1 MTDLEQCRAL
11 LDRLEINYIY
21 HGPEKAF
28 TQGNESG
35 YSVIELVQLSSKHS
49 QKWFFYDTIGHKAC
63 DVGKKPGDF
72 WTTDSATLDKQWW
85 PLDEGETRPDFLD

>member
-11 LDRLEINYIY
+11 LDRLEIDYIY

-35 YSVIELVQLSSKHS
+35 YSVIELVQIASKYT
-49 QKWFFYDTIGHKAC
+49 QKWFFYDFIGGKGC
-63 DVGKKPGDF
+63 DQGKKPGDF
-72 WTTDSATLDKQWW
+72 MTTDDGTLDKQYW
-85 PLDEGETRPDFLD
+85 PLEEGETRPHYLD